1 MADSS
6 QPITEKPLLLLVAGA
21 NGSGKTT
28 FAKHIAELNN
38 LPFVNADETAR
49 EINPDDVRAARFQ
62 AGREVLKELETLRE
76 RRISFVYESTLA
88 GLSLSRILN
97 EFKNVGYEISLVYV
111 YLDSADVC
119 IERIKS
125 RVRAGGHFVPDD
137 EVRRRY
143 ERSKR
148 NFIEVY
154 RLIADQWLLYR
165 NPLEG
170 FELIATQD
178 EAAVKIW
185 NKERTEQFFGHVLEN
200 INVGISSTSSR
211 PA

>member
-1 MADSS
+1 MFDDSF
-6 QPITEKPLLLLVAGA
+6 QTATAKPLLFIVGGA

-28 FAKHIAELNN
+28 LARTVAELTK
-38 LPFVNADETAR
+38 LTFVNADETAR
-49 EINPDDVRAARFQ
+49 VINPEDVHAARFQ
-62 AGREVLKELETLRE
+62 AGREVLKELATLRE
-76 RRISFVYESTLA
+76 QRTSFVYESTLA
-88 GLSLSRILN
+88 GLSLARALK

-125 RVRAGGHFVPDD
+125 RVQAGGHFVPDD

-148 NFIEVY
+148 NFLEIY
-154 RLIADQWLLYR
+154 KPLASRWLLYR

-170 FELIATQD
+170 FELIATSN
-178 EAAVKIW
+178 EAGLTV
-185 NKERTEQFFGHVLEN
+185 
-200 INVGISSTSSR
+200 
-211 PA
+211 

>member
-1 MADSS
+1 MLDDSF
-6 QPITEKPLLLLVAGA
+6 QTVTAKPLLFIVGGA

-28 FAKHIAELNN
+28 LARSVAELTN

-49 EINPDDVRAARFQ
+49 TINPDDVRAARFQ
-62 AGREVLKELETLRE
+62 AGREVLQELETLRE
-76 RRISFVYESTLA
+76 QRASFVYESTLA
-88 GLSLSRILN
+88 GLSLARTLK

-125 RVRAGGHFVPDD
+125 RVRAGGHFIPDD

-148 NFIEVY
+148 NFIETY
-154 RLIADQWLLYR
+154 KPLADSWHLYR
-165 NPLEG
+165 NPTEG
-170 FELIATQD
+170 YELIAEGLKQSGMLVVTVPQEGRAED
-178 EAAVKIW
+178 
-185 NKERTEQFFGHVLEN
+185 FFGTLN
-200 INVGISSTSSR
+200 F
-211 PA
+211 